1 MAKVL
6 RKEAWHTQMR
16 DRASNSLDPPGL
28 DPGSRPSCLFLLLLL
43 ALLDYL
49 KNHCQDQ
56 CQGDSPYIFFKEFY
70 DFRSSISVL
79 NPFQVSFVSDIREES
94 NFILLQCGYLA
105 FPAPF
110 IEESS
115 HFPFY
120 VLGTYVKD

>member
-1 MAKVL
+1 
-6 RKEAWHTQMR
+6 
-16 DRASNSLDPPGL
+16 
-28 DPGSRPSCLFLLLLL
+28 LL

-49 KNHCQDQ
+49 KNHCQDLL
-56 CQGDSPYIFFKEFY
+56 PIFFSKSFM
-70 DFRSSISVL
+70 ISGLTFVL

-110 IEESS
+110 IEESI

-120 VLGTYVKD
+120 VLGTHVKD